1 MENRLTQMTTHVPAL
16 DGVRGV
22 AILLVLAA
30 HFGGGR
36 KFASIIMQAVGQLM
50 AGGWVGVDLFFV
62 LSGFLITAILL
73 KTLNLPEYYRS
84 FYGRRI
90 LRVFPIYY
98 LTLIVTFIISLISHQ
113 PWRWYQYSFFLFANN
128 IVVVFHDDV
137 GYVGPGLILSAF
149 WSLAIEEQFYLF
161 WPYLIRAATR
171 SQLLLWLFLCA
182 LIGPLVLRVIFV
194 NLGSTNAA
202 YNLLLSRMDALAA
215 GGLLAFLHR
224 RGTLDDIRARIPIGI
239 MCISVAGFL
248 GIGLFE
254 RTLAWNTGLMMT
266 AGFDLT
272 ALGSLAFIWS
282 VLIPNS
288 PTQFVCAAQP
298 LRFFGKYSYG
308 MYIYH
313 QIFQNYMMKY
323 LYPIATRISH
333 SSSLGAIVYFFT
345 AISLVTAVSVIS
357 YHLFEARFLQL
368 KTRFPYGEPDQR

>member
-1 MENRLTQMTTHVPAL
+1 MENRLTQITTHVPAL

-36 KFASIIMQAVGQLM
+36 KFESTIMQAIGQLM
-50 AGGWVGVDLFFV
+50 VGGWVGVDLFFV
-62 LSGFLITAILL
+62 LSGFLITGILL
-73 KTLNLPEYYRS
+73 KTLNQPEYYRS

-98 LTLIVTFIISLISHQ
+98 LTLMVTFIISEGSHQ
-113 PWRWYQYSFFLFANN
+113 PWHWYQYSFFLFANN
-128 IVVVFHDDV
+128 IAVVFYDNV
-137 GYVGPGLILSAF
+137 GSVGPGLILSAF
-149 WSLAIEEQFYLF
+149 WSLAVEEQFYLF

-171 SQLLLWLFLCA
+171 SRLIFWLFLCC
-182 LIGPLVLRVIFV
+182 LIGPLVLRMLLV
-194 NLGSTNAA
+194 NLGSTNGA

-215 GGLLAFLHR
+215 GGLLALLLR
-224 RGTLDDIRARIPIGI
+224 RGALKDIPARIPIGI
-239 MCISVAGFL
+239 MCFSLAGLL
-248 GIGLFE
+248 GIGLLE
-254 RTLAWNTGLMMT
+254 RTLAWNTSLMMT

-272 ALGSLAFIWS
+272 ALGSFAFIWS

-288 PTQFVCAAQP
+288 PTQFVCDARV

-308 MYIYH
+308 MYVYH

-323 LYPIATRISH
+323 LYPIATRIFH
-333 SSSLGAIVYFFT
+333 SSALGAIMYFFT

-357 YHLFEARFLQL
+357 FHLFEAKFLRL
-368 KTRFPYGEPDQR
+368 KTRFPYEEPDQR

>member
-1 MENRLTQMTTHVPAL
+1 MENRPTQMTRHVPAL

-36 KFASIIMQAVGQLM
+36 KFESMTMQIAGQLM
-50 AGGWVGVDLFFV
+50 VGGWVGVDLFFV
-62 LSGFLITAILL
+62 LSGFLITGILL
-73 KTLNLPEYYRS
+73 KTLDLPEYYRS

-98 LTLIVTFIISLISHQ
+98 LTLIVTFIISLVSHL
-113 PWRWYQYSFFLFANN
+113 PWHWYQYSFFIFANN
-128 IVVVFHDDV
+128 IVVVFFDNV

-171 SQLLLWLFLCA
+171 SQWLLWLFLCS
-182 LIGPLVLRVIFV
+182 LVGPLVLRILFV

-215 GGLLAFLHR
+215 GGLLAFLYR
-224 RGTLDDIRARIPIGI
+224 RGSLDGIRARVPIGV

-254 RTLAWNTGLMMT
+254 RTLAWNTDLMMT
-266 AGFDLT
+266 VGFDLT

-282 VLIPNS
+282 ALIPNS
-288 PTQFVCAAQP
+288 PTQLVCAAQP

-313 QIFQNYMMKY
+313 QVFQTYMMKH
-323 LYPIATRISH
+323 LYPLATRVSH
-333 SSSLGAIVYFFT
+333 SSSLGAVLYFFT

-357 YHLFEARFLQL
+357 YHLFEARFLRL
-368 KTRFPYGEPDQR
+368 KTRFPYGRPGQR

>member
-1 MENRLTQMTTHVPAL
+1 MDNRLTQVTTHVPAL

-36 KFASIIMQAVGQLM
+36 KFESMIMQIAGQLM
-50 AGGWVGVDLFFV
+50 VGGWVGVDLFFV

-73 KTLNLPEYYRS
+73 NTLNHPEYYRS

-98 LTLIVTFIISLISHQ
+98 LVLTVTIVISLMSHL
-113 PWRWYQYSFFLFANN
+113 PWHWYQYSFFIFANN
-128 IVVVFHDDV
+128 IVVVFYDNV

-161 WPYLIRAATR
+161 WPYLLRAAIR
-171 SQLLLWLFLCA
+171 SQRLPLLFLCA
-182 LIGPLVLRVIFV
+182 LAGPLALRIMFV
-194 NLGSTNAA
+194 DLGSNNAA

-224 RGTLDDIRARIPIGI
+224 RGTLDDIRARVPIGI
-239 MCISVAGFL
+239 MCMSVAGFL

-254 RTLAWNTGLMMT
+254 RTLAWNTDLMMT
-266 AGFDLT
+266 VGFNLT

-282 VLIPNS
+282 ALIPNS
-288 PTQFVCAAQP
+288 PTQLVCAARP

-313 QIFQNYMMKY
+313 QIFQIYMMKY

-333 SSSLGAIVYFFT
+333 SSSLGAVLYFFT

-357 YHLFEARFLQL
+357 YHLFEARFLRL
-368 KTRFPYGEPDQR
+368 KTRFPYGGPGQR

>member
-1 MENRLTQMTTHVPAL
+1 MDNRLTQVMRHVPAL

-36 KFASIIMQAVGQLM
+36 KFESTLMQAVGQLM

-73 KTLNLPEYYRS
+73 KTLNHPEYYRS

-98 LTLIVTFIISLISHQ
+98 LVLIVTIVISLMSHL
-113 PWRWYQYSFFLFANN
+113 PWHWYQYSFFIFANN
-128 IVVVFHDDV
+128 IVVVFYDNV

-161 WPYLIRAATR
+161 WPYLLRAAIR
-171 SQLLLWLFLCA
+171 SQWLPWLFLCA
-182 LIGPLVLRVIFV
+182 LAGPLALRIMFV
-194 NLGSTNAA
+194 DLGSNNAA

-224 RGTLDDIRARIPIGI
+224 RGALDDIRARVPIGI
-239 MCISVAGFL
+239 MCISLTGFL

-282 VLIPNS
+282 ALIPNS

-323 LYPIATRISH
+323 LYPIATRIAH
-333 SSSLGAIVYFFT
+333 SSSLGAVMYFFT
-345 AISLVTAVSVIS
+345 AIALVTAVSVVS
-357 YHLFEARFLQL
+357 YHLFEARFLRL
-368 KTRFPYGEPDQR
+368 KTRFPYDERDQR